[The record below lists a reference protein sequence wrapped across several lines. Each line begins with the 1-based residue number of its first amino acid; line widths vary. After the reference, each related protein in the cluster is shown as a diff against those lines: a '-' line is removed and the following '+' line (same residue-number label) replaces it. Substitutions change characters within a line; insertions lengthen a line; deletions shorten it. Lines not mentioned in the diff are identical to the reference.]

1 MRNTIAVAAGLAL
14 TLTSAGAWAQ
24 EFGHSGTFAISAE
37 RVFGFFY
44 EDTEWDPPAPAG
56 RNEVKYTTF
65 GFGWGEPHTAYTV
78 PRFAVDYFV
87 IDSLS
92 IGGTLTY
99 YHTSRDDD
107 NPNNNNDDTWGTF
120 LFSPRVGYAI
130 PFAEIAGFWPRGGF
144 TYVNHQD
151 GNDWDELAL
160 TLEAMF
166 WLSPAEGMAF
176 VLGPTLD
183 FGITGEQDPNTD
195 IQNTVV
201 GVSVGLMG
209 WL

>member
-24 EFGHSGTFAISAE
+24 EFGSSGTFAVSAE

-44 EDTEWDPPAPAG
+44 EDFEWDNPAPG
-56 RNEVKYTTF
+56 GNGSVEHTTF
-65 GFGWGEPHTAYTV
+65 GFGWGDPHSPYTV

-87 IDSLS
+87 IESLS
-92 IGGTLTY
+92 VGGTITY
-99 YHTSRDDD
+99 FRTDRDDD
-107 NPNNNNDDTWGTF
+107 NPNDDDDWSGF
-120 LFSPRVGYAI
+120 LFAPRVGYAI
-130 PFAEIAGFWPRGGF
+130 PFADMAGFWPRGGF
-144 TYVNHQD
+144 SYVHFD
-151 GNDWDELAL
+151 DDPNDWDEFAL
-160 TLEAMF
+160 NIEAMF

-183 FGITGEQDPNTD
+183 IGITGERDPDTD

>member
-1 MRNTIAVAAGLAL
+1 MRNAIALAAGLAL
-14 TLTSAGAWAQ
+14 TFTSAGAWAQ
-24 EFGHSGTFAISAE
+24 EFGSSGTFAISAE

-44 EDTEWDPPAPAG
+44 EDHEWDAPG
-56 RNEVKYTTF
+56 PGGNGSEEWTTF
-65 GFGWGEPHTAYTV
+65 GFGWGEDHTPYTV

-87 IDSLS
+87 IESLS
-92 IGGTLTY
+92 VGGSLTY
-99 YHTSRDDD
+99 VHSDRDDD
-107 NPNNNNDDTWGTF
+107 NNNNGDDDWGAF
-120 LFSPRVGYAI
+120 LFAPRVGYAI
-130 PFAEIAGFWPRGGF
+130 GFADMAGFWPRGGF
-144 TYVNHQD
+144 TYVNHDD
-151 GNDWDELAL
+151 GSDWDELAL
-160 TLEAMF
+160 TAEAMF

-183 FGITGEQDPNTD
+183 IGITGEQDPDTD

>member
-24 EFGHSGTFAISAE
+24 EFGNSGTFAISAE

-44 EDTEWDPPAPAG
+44 EDIDWDPPGPG
-56 RNEVKYTTF
+56 SGSDEYTTF
-65 GFGWGEPHTAYTV
+65 GFGWGDPHTMYTV

-92 IGGTLTY
+92 VGGTLAY
-99 YHTSRDDD
+99 YHSDRDDD
-107 NPNNNNDDTWGTF
+107 NNNNGDDDWSGF
-120 LFSPRVGYAI
+120 LFAPRVGYAI
-130 PFAEIAGFWPRGGF
+130 TIADMAGFWPRGGF
-144 TYVNHQD
+144 TYVNHD
-151 GNDWDELAL
+151 DPDYDELAL
-160 TLEAMF
+160 TIEAMF

-183 FGITGEQDPNTD
+183 LGITGEADPDTD
-195 IQNTVV
+195 INTTVI